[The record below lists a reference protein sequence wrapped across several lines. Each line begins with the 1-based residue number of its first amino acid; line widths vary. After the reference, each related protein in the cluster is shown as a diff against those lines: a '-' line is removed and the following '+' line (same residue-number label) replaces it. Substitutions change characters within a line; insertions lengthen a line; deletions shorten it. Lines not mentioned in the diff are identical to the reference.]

1 MALNFAEKNCCF
13 GEILAKLVDLISQ
26 VRKQQFDGTYFC
38 RKTGAVTFPLMLAG
52 EAKNASIVKYC
63 QERELCLQLMNSF
76 AMRL

>member
-1 MALNFAEKNCCF
+1 MALNFAENCCF

-52 EAKNASIVKYC
+52 EAKNVPLAGV
-63 QERELCLQLMNSF
+63 SF
-76 AMRL
+76 VQ